1 MRSKYEWVGTAESTA
16 PTLHGWKRQTLTYF
30 FKINGYLLNYM
41 IRLNSMNHSPF
52 KKFSTVL
59 HHASTDM
66 HCRVRYMLNG
76 EVSKTKK
83 VKKRND
89 IEVVRLTTDSKGPCL
104 NLS

>member
-1 MRSKYEWVGTAESTA
+1 
-16 PTLHGWKRQTLTYF
+16 
-30 FKINGYLLNYM
+30 M

-66 HCRVRYMLNG
+66 HCRVGYMLNG

>member
-1 MRSKYEWVGTAESTA
+1 
-16 PTLHGWKRQTLTYF
+16 
-30 FKINGYLLNYM
+30 M

-66 HCRVRYMLNG
+66 HCRVPYMLNG

-83 VKKRND
+83 SQEK
-89 IEVVRLTTDSKGPCL
+89 E
-104 NLS
+104 